1 MERQRKILVGE
12 FQKEKQKMLS
22 LDHKIKDISKHY
34 GNGVLNN
41 TQGVEQD
48 ELVSCVEV
56 QQTSF
61 WFVIISENLLNL
73 LLYSFDE
80 TVAA

>member
-1 MERQRKILVGE
+1 MERQK
-12 FQKEKQKMLS
+12 
-22 LDHKIKDISKHY
+22 
-34 GNGVLNN
+34 
-41 TQGVEQD
+41 QD

-80 TVAA
+80 TIAA